1 MYISRTQGSACA
13 RLSHRGR
20 VCYLKKGFTSANS
33 SPSKGRG
40 IAMFQGYRLRLELVW
55 NLKQEENNG
64 GAPILQFKMME
75 NAKKAALVQQE
86 RLLSSS
92 H

>member
-13 RLSHRGR
+13 RLSHR
-20 VCYLKKGFTSANS
+20 VYYLKKGFTSANS

-40 IAMFQGYRLRLELVW
+40 IAMFQGYSLRLELVW

-75 NAKKAALVQQE
+75 NAKRKQSLCS
-86 RLLSSS
+86 RRGC
-92 H
+92 